1 MTDSFI
7 EECDHPVQR
16 QERLAQREGGYK
28 AQKAR
33 LPWTEGG
40 DEGSTIMNACMR
52 KRVMR

>member
-33 LPWTEGG
+33 LPLN
-40 DEGSTIMNACMR
+40 GSGIRPDHECMR
-52 KRVMR
+52 KRVRR

>member
-33 LPWTEGG
+33 LPWREGG
-40 DEGSTIMNACMR
+40 KGRRENALPDHECMYA
-52 KRVMR
+52 